1 MENTNK
7 MARTKFLRMAAISGL
22 CMALVACGQVP
33 VGNVGV
39 KVSKL
44 GSDSGVNEE
53 VVGVGYEFLP
63 PTKELYIFPT
73 FTQNEVWTQNK
84 EEGSKTD
91 ESITFQSKNGLN
103 IGADIGIS
111 YRVDPAKVSQLFQKY
126 RLGIDEITDV
136 YLRNMVRDSLV
147 EGASSMDVEEI
158 YGNGKV
164 ALMNTTEQQVQAQV
178 EEFGIIIEKIYW
190 IGTMRLPEQ
199 VRASIDAKIEATQAA
214 QKRQNEVATAKAQAD
229 INRETAQG
237 EADALILAAT
247 ARAEAL
253 DLEGKAIARNPSVIE
268 LRAVEKWNGTLPT
281 YMGGETPLPFL
292 DVGK

>member
-1 MENTNK
+1 
-7 MARTKFLRMAAISGL
+7 MAKEKFFRNIGRFCLSIVA
-22 CMALVACGQVP
+22 CVALVACGQVP

-73 FTQNEVWTQNK
+73 FTQNEVWTKNK
-84 EEGSKTD
+84 EEGSKSD
-91 ESITFQSKNGLN
+91 ESITFQSANGLD

-111 YRVDPAKVSQLFQKY
+111 YRVDPTKVSQLFQKY

-136 YLRNMVRDSLV
+136 YLRNMIRDALV
-147 EGASSMDVEEI
+147 EYASSMDVEEI

-164 ALMNTTEQQVQAQV
+164 ALMNKTEKSVQDQVD
-178 EEFGIIIEKIYW
+178 EFGIIIEKVYW
-190 IGTMRLPEQ
+190 IGTMRLPPQ
-199 VRASIDAKIEATQAA
+199 VEKSINDKIEATQAA
-214 QKRQNEVATAKAQAD
+214 QKRENEVATAIAQAK

-253 DLEGKAIARNPSVIE
+253 DLEGQAIARNPDVIE
-268 LRAVEKWNGTLPT
+268 LRGVEKWDGKLPV
-281 YMGGETPLPFL
+281 YMGGDSPIPFIQ
-292 DVGK
+292 VSE